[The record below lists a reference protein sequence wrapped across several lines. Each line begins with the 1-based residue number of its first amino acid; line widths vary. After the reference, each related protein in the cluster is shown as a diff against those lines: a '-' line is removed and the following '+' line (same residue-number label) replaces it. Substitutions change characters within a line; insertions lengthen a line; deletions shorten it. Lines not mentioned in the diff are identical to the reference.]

1 MLLGDILAHF
11 QDEAVVSETLFSL
24 HDLAL
29 TASVVARA
37 AENNV
42 TTGEL
47 AVESVGRFVDGA
59 TDDEW
64 LTLIGQMSLRR
75 RSGPVFL
82 RRVLQL
88 DVDTIGF

>member
-1 MLLGDILAHF
+1 MLLGDIIARF

-24 HDLAL
+24 SDLAL

-64 LTLIGQMSLRR
+64 LTLIGQMSRADDPGR
-75 RSGPVFL
+75 VFL

>member
-1 MLLGDILAHF
+1 MLLGDIIARF

-24 HDLAL
+24 SDLAL

-47 AVESVGRFVDGA
+47 AVELVGRFVDGA

-64 LTLIGQMSLRR
+64 LTLIGQMSRADDPGR
-75 RSGPVFL
+75 VFL